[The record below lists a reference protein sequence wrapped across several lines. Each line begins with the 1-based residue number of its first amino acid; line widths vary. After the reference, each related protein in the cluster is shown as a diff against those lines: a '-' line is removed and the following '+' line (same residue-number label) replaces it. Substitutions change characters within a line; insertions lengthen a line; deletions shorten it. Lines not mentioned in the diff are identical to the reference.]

1 MSDETDQ
8 YICRCEEVTE
18 REIRDAIHAGART
31 VVEVKRWTR
40 AGMGICQG
48 RTCRRLTER
57 ILAQELGMKPS
68 DVELSSFRP
77 PVRPVSLDSMG
88 E

>member
-1 MSDETDQ
+1 MSKAEDKH
-8 YICRCEEVTE
+8 ICRCEEVTE
-18 REIRDAIHAGART
+18 QEIRDAIRAGARS

-57 ILAQELGMKPS
+57 ILAEELAIKAS

>member
-1 MSDETDQ
+1 MGDDER

-18 REIRDAIHAGART
+18 QEIRAAVRAGART
-31 VVEVKRWTR
+31 VKEIKRWTR

-57 ILAQELGMKPS
+57 ILAEELGLKPGE
-68 DVELSSFRP
+68 VEISSFRP
-77 PVRPVSLDSMG
+77 PVRPVSLDSLDS
-88 E
+88 